1 MGCVFK
7 GDKIMVIKKPSFLLL
22 FLLISFGSI
31 TAVAFT
37 PALPEIGLFF
47 NVSAKAAGL
56 TITLFLVGYA
66 IGQLLYGPLAN
77 RFGRKIALYIGIG
90 LEIIAS
96 LLCVIAAPLHAF
108 WLLVLARLLMALGAS
123 VGLKMSFT
131 LVADSYTQ
139 EESRKIISHLMIAF
153 AITPALGVAIGG
165 FLVEHFA
172 WISTFYFMAAYG
184 LLVLVLT
191 MRMPETAKSLDQNAL
206 KPARIWAK
214 YSGTLGRVE
223 LPIAALL
230 MGCATSFVYVFA
242 SLAPFI
248 AMQTIGLNPAQYG
261 MWNLLPVLGVITG
274 SQLSA
279 HLSQALSPIKAIAVG
294 IGIMLIGVLIMVA
307 AFLSGL
313 ITALFLFLPL
323 LVIYIGLGFIYA
335 SASGIATA
343 KIEDKSN
350 ASAMMSFINMGL
362 TTLIVMALGFVHMG
376 AVILLPIVYCILLGG
391 AAVLGFI
398 LKKNTSV
405 VLFYKRKESC
415 KKY

>member
-1 MGCVFK
+1 M
-7 GDKIMVIKKPSFLLL
+7 IAKKPSFLLL

-37 PALPEIGLFF
+37 PALLEIAGFF
-47 NVSAKAAGL
+47 NVSAKTASL

-66 IGQLLYGPLAN
+66 VGQLLYGPLAN

-108 WLLVLARLLMALGAS
+108 WLLVLARLFMALGAS

-131 LVADSYTQ
+131 LVADAYTQ

-172 WISTFYFMAAYG
+172 WMSTFYFMAVYG
-184 LLVLVLT
+184 LAVLALT
-191 MRMPETAKSLDQNAL
+191 MRMSETAKSLDHNAL
-206 KPARIWAK
+206 KPSKIWAK
-214 YSGTLGRVE
+214 YSATLARIE
-223 LPIAALL
+223 LPVAALL
-230 MGCATSFVYVFA
+230 MGSATSFVYVFA

-261 MWNLLPVLGVITG
+261 LWNLLPVLGVIAG

-279 HLSQALSPIKAIAVG
+279 HLSQSISPMKAIAMG
-294 IGIMLIGVLIMVA
+294 IGVMLVGVLIMAA
-307 AFLSGL
+307 AFLSGVFM
-313 ITALFLFLPL
+313 ALFLFLPL
-323 LVIYIGLGFIYA
+323 LIIYIGLGFIYA
-335 SASGIATA
+335 NASGIATS

-362 TTLIVMALGFVHMG
+362 TTLIVLALGFVHIS
-376 AVILLPIVYCILLGG
+376 AVILLPLVYCILVGG
-391 AAVLGFI
+391 AGVFALI
-398 LKKNTSV
+398 LKKSYCSEVNI
-405 VLFYKRKESC
+405 KGD
-415 KKY
+415 

>member
-1 MGCVFK
+1 M
-7 GDKIMVIKKPSFLLL
+7 MQHKKPSFLLL

-31 TAVAFT
+31 AAVAFT
-37 PALPEIGLFF
+37 PALPEIGVFF
-47 NVSAKAAGL
+47 NVNAKVAGL

-66 IGQLLYGPLAN
+66 VGQLLYGPLAN

-90 LEIIAS
+90 LEVVAS
-96 LLCVIAAPLHAF
+96 LLCVVAAPLHAF

-172 WISTFYFMAAYG
+172 WTSTFYFMAAYG
-184 LLVLVLT
+184 LVILALT
-191 MRMPETAKSLDQNAL
+191 QRLSETAKSLDYDAL
-206 KPARIWAK
+206 KPPKIYAKYKATLARI
-214 YSGTLGRVE
+214 E

-230 MGCATSFVYVFA
+230 MGIGTSFVYVFA

-248 AMQTIGLNPAQYG
+248 GMQTIGLSPAQYG
-261 MWNLLPVLGVITG
+261 MWNLLPVIGVIVG
-274 SQLSA
+274 SQFSA
-279 HLSQALSPIKAIAVG
+279 YLSQAISPMKAIAIG
-294 IGIMLIGVLIMVA
+294 IGIMLIGVLIMGT
-307 AFLSGL
+307 AFLSGV

-323 LVIYIGLGFIYA
+323 LIIYIGLGFIYP

-362 TTLIVMALGFVHMG
+362 TTLIVLVLGFVQVG
-376 AVILLPIVYCILLGG
+376 AEILLPLVYCFLVGG
-391 AAVLGFI
+391 AGVFALI
-398 LKKNTSV
+398 LMNRS
-405 VLFYKRKESC
+405 
-415 KKY
+415 

>member
-1 MGCVFK
+1 
-7 GDKIMVIKKPSFLLL
+7 MVTKKPSFLLL

-37 PALPEIGLFF
+37 PALPEISLFF

-66 IGQLLYGPLAN
+66 LGQLLYGPLAN
-77 RFGRKIALYIGIG
+77 RFGRKVALYIGIA
-90 LEIIAS
+90 LEIIGS
-96 LLCVIAAPLHAF
+96 LLCVAAAPLHAF

-153 AITPALGVAIGG
+153 AITPALGVAMGG

-172 WISTFYFMAAYG
+172 WMSTFYFMAAYG
-184 LLVLVLT
+184 LVVLALT
-191 MRMPETAKSLDQNAL
+191 MRMPETAKSLDQDAL
-206 KPARIWAK
+206 KPVKIWAK
-214 YSGTLGRVE
+214 YSATLARVE

-248 AMQTIGLNPAQYG
+248 AMQTLGLNPAQYG
-261 MWNLLPVLGVITG
+261 MWNLLPVIGVIVG

-279 HLSQALSPIKAIAVG
+279 HLSQTLSPMKAIAFG
-294 IGIMLIGVLIMVA
+294 IGVMLVGVLIMVA
-307 AFLSGL
+307 AFMSGAL
-313 ITALFLFLPL
+313 IALFLFLPL
-323 LVIYIGLGFIYA
+323 LIIYVGLGFIYA

-362 TTLIVMALGFVHMG
+362 TTLIVLALGFVHMS
-376 AVILLPIVYCILLGG
+376 AVILLPLVYCVLVAG
-391 AAVLGFI
+391 AAVFAFI
-398 LKKNTSV
+398 LK
-405 VLFYKRKESC
+405 RC
-415 KKY
+415 KKVR